1 MPWIKALHI
10 IAMVSWFAG
19 LFYLPRLYV
28 YHAMSTV
35 RAVQDQFK
43 IMEYKLFY
51 YITTPAGLLTV
62 LTGYGLIYTTPLI
75 LASWI
80 HIKLFLVGT
89 LVLFH
94 LYCGILLHRFKMDIN
109 RHSHKFYRIL
119 NEYPTVILI
128 AVVFLTLLKPF

>member
-1 MPWIKALHI
+1 MLWIKALHI

-28 YHAMSTV
+28 YHAMSV
-35 RAVQDQFK
+35 ERVIHDQFK

-94 LYCGILLHRFKMDIN
+94 LYCGILLHRFKTDKN

-128 AVVFLTLLKPF
+128 AVVFLTILKPC